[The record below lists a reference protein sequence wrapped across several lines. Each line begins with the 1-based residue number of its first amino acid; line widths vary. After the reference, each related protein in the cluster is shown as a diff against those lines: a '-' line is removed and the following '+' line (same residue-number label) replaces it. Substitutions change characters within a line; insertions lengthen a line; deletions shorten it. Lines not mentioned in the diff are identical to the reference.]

1 MAPHPGGRQGT
12 EDPGLPGRCAPP
24 GPRGQDVHGRMAWPL
39 DQGGLGDGVR
49 GPGGDGSSHEMN
61 TLAAVP
67 PKDLKEVA
75 SSLVRLGATS
85 YGGPAIMGIMQ
96 AELQEKRKWVT
107 KERFLEG
114 LSVANMVPGA
124 TATQLGIFLGYAR
137 GGWWGGLIGGLCFVL
152 PAFLVMLGLT
162 VAYASFGITPIARSA
177 LYGLGPVVIGLFA
190 IAIYRLGKS
199 AMSTTP
205 EIGVAVLAAAA
216 AAATPV
222 GIVAILILA
231 GLAGLVLF
239 FHSGCAFHSRQ
250 PRGVILCAAAFVAVL
265 VAAWWLNG
273 PAARALVARGVPDP
287 RSLVNIG
294 AYFLKVGAFT
304 IGGGLTMIAFIQD
317 QVVGQFG
324 WLTPR
329 EFVDGLALGQLTPGP
344 VLMIAAYVGY
354 KVAGVAGA
362 AVAATAAFL
371 PSFVI
376 MLVILPVLDRVRKL
390 AWMRA
395 VMKGMA
401 PAVIGVLA
409 VSLVRLAPAALPD
422 PFAVAILAATLL
434 ALTMTKLGVF
444 KLMIAGAALGILR
457 SRLPAIS
464 GFKTAGRLLAEW
476 ISA

>member
-1 MAPHPGGRQGT
+1 MAPHPGGGQGT

-24 GPRGQDVHGRMAWPL
+24 GPRGQDVHGRVAWPL
-39 DQGGLGDGVR
+39 DQGGLSDGVR
-49 GPGGDGSSHEMN
+49 GPGGDRSSHEMN
-61 TLAAVP
+61 PLVNVP

-152 PAFLVMLGLT
+152 PAFVIMLGLT
-162 VAYASFGITPIARSA
+162 VAYASLGVTPVARSA

-190 IAIYRLGKS
+190 FAVYRLGKS
-199 AMSTTP
+199 AMSTTA
-205 EIGVAVLAAAA
+205 EMAIGVLAAAA
-216 AAATPV
+216 SGVTPV

-231 GLAGLVLF
+231 GLAGFVL
-239 FHSGCAFHSRQ
+239 FHSR
-250 PRGVILCAAAFVAVL
+250 RFATVLVCAAAFMAVL
-265 VAAWWLNG
+265 VAAWWFNSSAAG
-273 PAARALVARGVPDP
+273 APGARAVPDP
-287 RSLVNIG
+287 RSLVEIG

-354 KVAGVAGA
+354 KVAGAGGA
-362 AVAATAAFL
+362 AVAASAAFL

-376 MLVILPVLDRVRKL
+376 MLAILPVLDRVRQL
-390 AWMRA
+390 AWMKATMR
-395 VMKGMA
+395 GMS

-422 PFAVAILAATLL
+422 PPALLILIGAIAATL
-434 ALTMTKLGVF
+434 AFRVGAF
-444 KLMIAGAALGILR
+444 KLMLGGAVLGVVR
-457 SRLPAIS
+457 SWLPPS
-464 GFKTAGRLLAEW
+464 VLTRPF
-476 ISA
+476 

>member
-1 MAPHPGGRQGT
+1 MAPHPGGRQGS

-24 GPRGQDVHGRMAWPL
+24 GPRGQDVHGRVAWPL
-39 DQGGLGDGVR
+39 DQGGLGDRVR

-61 TLAAVP
+61 TLAAAP

-114 LSVANMVPGA
+114 LSVVNMVPGA

-137 GGWWGGLIGGLCFVL
+137 GGWWGGLIGGLCFVA
-152 PAFLVMLGLT
+152 PAFVIMLALT
-162 VAYASFGITPIARSA
+162 VAYATLGFTPIVRGA

-190 IAIYRLGKS
+190 VALYRLGRS
-199 AMSTTP
+199 SMTTVS
-205 EIGVAVLAAAA
+205 EAAIGLAAAA
-216 AAATPV
+216 ALLWSPL
-222 GIVAILILA
+222 GIVAILVLAGCA
-231 GLAGLVLF
+231 GLALF
-239 FHSGCAFHSRQ
+239 Q
-250 PRGVILCAAAFVAVL
+250 PAKPKPQIVVFAAALFLAVL
-265 VAAWWLNG
+265 LAAWWLNA
-273 PAARALVARGVPDP
+273 PAAGAPVSGRIPD
-287 RSLVNIG
+287 RNSLLDIG
-294 AYFLKVGAFT
+294 AYFFTVGAFT

-329 EFVDGLALGQLTPGP
+329 EFIDGLALGQLTPGP

-354 KVAGVAGA
+354 KVAGIAGA
-362 AVAATAAFL
+362 AVAAAAAFF
-371 PSFVI
+371 PSFII
-376 MLVILPVLDRVRKL
+376 MLIILPVLDRVRKL
-390 AWMRA
+390 TWMRA
-395 VMKGMA
+395 LMKGMA

-409 VSLVRLAPAALPD
+409 VSLIRLAPAALPD
-422 PFAVAILAATLL
+422 LFAVAILAATLL

-444 KLMIAGAALGILR
+444 KLMMAGAALGILR
-457 SRLPAIS
+457 SRLPAIF
-464 GFKTAGRLLAEW
+464 GFKTAGQLLAEW